1 MILLLHGNDT
11 YGIELTLRRQVQ
23 ALGDPSVAD
32 LNLSRLD
39 GRTATLNDL
48 RAAAYA
54 MPFLADH
61 RLVILS
67 QPLARLNAANAQRDF
82 IACIEGLPDS
92 TTLVLVI
99 EDEQQRGEWQTL
111 RPTHWLT
118 KWVRGDGA
126 KRCQVQ
132 SFALPRPADMPHW
145 IRSQAEEQGG
155 QFAPPAAVML
165 ANYIGT
171 DTRQASQE
179 ITKLLTYVD
188 RKRMVQAQD
197 VELLTAPGGSANVF
211 DMVDALGRGDAQ
223 TALRSLHRLL
233 EEQDAIS
240 LFGMVVRQFRLIL
253 TAREALDQGVR
264 PSALAAELHLA
275 PFVAEKIATQ
285 AARFSLPALVK
296 IYHRLLEMDE
306 AAKTSQMPLDL
317 ALETFVAENRK
328 Q

>member
-1 MILLLHGNDT
+1 MILLLHGNDSF
-11 YGIELTLRRQVQ
+11 GIEQAIRHEVQ
-23 ALGDPSVAD
+23 ALGEPSVAD

-39 GRTATLNDL
+39 GRTATINDL

-54 MPFLADH
+54 LPFLTAR
-61 RLVILS
+61 RLVIIH
-67 QPLARLNAANAQRDF
+67 QPLARLNAANAQREF
-82 IACIEGLPDS
+82 ITFLEGLPESS
-92 TTLVLVI
+92 TLILAI
-99 EDEQQRGEWQTL
+99 DDEQQRGEWQTL

-118 KWVRGDGA
+118 KWARGEGA
-126 KRCQVQ
+126 GHCKIQ
-132 SFALPRPADMPHW
+132 SFALPRPADMPNW

-155 QFAPPAAVML
+155 QFAPQAAVML
-165 ANYIGT
+165 ANYIGV

-179 ITKLLTYVD
+179 INKLLTYVE
-188 RKRMVQAQD
+188 RKRLVQAQD
-197 VELLTAPGGSANVF
+197 VELLTAPGGQANVF

-223 TALRSLHRLL
+223 TALKSLHRLL

-240 LFGMVVRQFRLIL
+240 LFGMIVRQFRLIL

-285 AARFSLPALVK
+285 ATRFSLPALEK